1 VSSAGSRD
9 SALTNHGYQQAT
21 RLGLHFKALG
31 LIFTHLFSSHLQR
44 AAKTAGLIRQAQLP
58 HKNDTEG
65 AEGVSEDVLEVKQ
78 LSILM
83 EQDFGDLEG
92 KKWTDIQAELQNKP
106 NFVAVETK
114 EAMGRRAD
122 IFLDEHLLPLF
133 GNTTGSSSEDLTI
146 AIVSHGIFLST
157 LWKRLLCRLSAKSI
171 TLSSDLSSTARP
183 SLEHLGG
190 WSNTGYLELH
200 MTRDGVAKSSPDA
213 GGAQSAASKLD
224 MWLPVESKTDDTIG
238 PVETLQLAAPETTS
252 EAEAS
257 QAAHGDAINKADVTQ
272 AAAAPTTP
280 TTPRSS
286 KLSSDQGWTTTI
298 MTINGK
304 DHLKGLKRTGGG
316 VGSSRHDASQK
327 GIESFF
333 KRRKVDW
340 TVCLPCTGKSESL
353 FFTRDNPNPRA
364 MMKNQYSQICS
375 EPKCGLKID
384 PTAVWNC
391 IHTIVLIY
399 KLARNSYWQAT

>member
-1 VSSAGSRD
+1 MVRSLSAGSRD

-114 EAMGRRAD
+114 EVMGRRAD

-171 TLSSDLSSTARP
+171 TLSSDLSSTARS

-213 GGAQSAASKLD
+213 
-224 MWLPVESKTDDTIG
+224 DDTIG

-333 KRRKVDW
+333 KRRKVD
-340 TVCLPCTGKSESL
+340 
-353 FFTRDNPNPRA
+353 
-364 MMKNQYSQICS
+364 
-375 EPKCGLKID
+375 
-384 PTAVWNC
+384 
-391 IHTIVLIY
+391 
-399 KLARNSYWQAT
+399 